1 MTFMIYSRK
10 NPTGLHIRI
19 GRENNNIAMEDCSF
33 ITATYS
39 VGVEQLGSIAILGPT
54 RMEYSRVI
62 SLMQVLAKDLS
73 TVLTELYQTK

>member
-1 MTFMIYSRK
+1 MTFMIYFEKPNRTSYSDWQRK
-10 NPTGLHIRI
+10 Q
-19 GRENNNIAMEDCSF
+19 NIAMEDCSF